1 MNLCDILMA
10 RIMANW
16 TIVERRQR
24 LLPKRMKLLI
34 AGNLQKQNNNAMIYT
49 I

>member
-1 MNLCDILMA
+1 
-10 RIMANW
+10 MANW
-16 TIVERRQR
+16 TIVERRLR